1 MLDLATN
8 LVLSE
13 VGAMDEIFTKITVP
27 VSEFKKNPNRVFEEA
42 GGQPFAVITN
52 NRASFYVLSPE
63 HYDNLLELAWEHN
76 IEEELLKRAN
86 DGTKPI
92 PVRLEGL

>member
-1 MLDLATN
+1 
-8 LVLSE
+8 
-13 VGAMDEIFTKITVP
+13 MDEIFTKITVP

-63 HYDNLLELAWEHN
+63 HYDHLLEMAWEHS
-76 IEEELLKRAN
+76 IEGEILERAN
-86 DGTKPI
+86 DYSQAI
-92 PVRLEGL
+92 PVKLEDL